1 MEARPVR
8 RLLAPVQARDAG
20 GLDWGWGAE
29 GKTDGFQRQTVVSA
43 TVRIC

>member
-1 MEARPVR
+1 MEAGPVR
-8 RLLAPVQARDAG
+8 RLLAPAQARDAG

-29 GKTDGFQRQTVVSA
+29 RKTDGFQRQAIAGT